1 MNTHGLKSFNLHIPS
16 FAYLQRFDAVEVDA
30 IEQWEDNTERI
41 DEDQINTNPDAQYF
55 WSVYLHCN
63 PKHPANE
70 GHGGVECVGD
80 FPTKAQAEAFGAWLE
95 MALTWAL
102 NQNREAL
109 EVQP

>member
-1 MNTHGLKSFNLHIPS
+1 MTHTAHGLQGFNLNVPT
-16 FAYLQRFDAVEVDA
+16 LLDLKRFDAVEIDA

-41 DEDQINTNPDAQYF
+41 DEDQIDSNPEANYF

-80 FPTKAQAEAFGAWLE
+80 FPTKPMAESFALWLE
-95 MALTWAL
+95 SAIRWA
-102 NQNREAL
+102 NEEAKATA
-109 EVQP
+109 